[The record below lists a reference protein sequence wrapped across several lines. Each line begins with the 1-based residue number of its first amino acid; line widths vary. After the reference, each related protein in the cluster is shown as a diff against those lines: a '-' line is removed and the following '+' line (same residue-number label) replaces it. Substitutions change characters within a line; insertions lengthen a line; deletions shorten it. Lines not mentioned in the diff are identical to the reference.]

1 MGSERTTHARTASA
15 PPAVG
20 SQSMSVAVPLSP
32 ATARGLRLLAEHNGC
47 APAAV
52 PLAGF
57 WALLLRWSGH
67 EEVQVDT
74 PSGPLR
80 CLTDEE
86 TTFRQL
92 IGQAARL
99 THDAQASSVTYRA
112 TIPHSLVPGAGPQ
125 ELRLKCSWDAQE
137 LCCALDCAPGTFD
150 STELRCLAGQLSV
163 LLTDAQERPERRVQ
177 ELALLTAE
185 EQHAGIGSFNDTARF
200 FDDSLLLHQ
209 LVEAQVTRTPDA
221 VAVRCGAENLTYRQ
235 LNTLANVLAY
245 RLMGLGVTAGT
256 PVGVCVGRDAELI
269 WSLLGVLKAGGVH
282 VPLDPDY
289 PAKRLRFMLEDAGAA
304 LVVTQEAQ
312 LETLPEG
319 ITTVLVGEDDTSTG
333 LPDTNPTPQAKPDDL
348 AYVLYTSGST
358 GQPKGVQLTHRSL
371 SNRLQE
377 MRRQY
382 ALTERDRVLQFASAS
397 FDAAAEQIFAALM
410 CGSSLVLRN
419 ASHWSP
425 QDVVATL
432 QTSQV
437 TVAEL
442 PVALWEQVIPL
453 LADGGP
459 GEWLRLLI
467 LGGEQISP
475 GSVANWFAVTSV
487 PIHITY
493 APAETTITA
502 TTYVLDRP
510 GPVLIGK
517 PVANTQVCVMDR
529 AGGLVPAGVPGELWI
544 GGVGVTRGYRNRP
557 ALTAERFVPHPF
569 AKGERMYR
577 SGDLAR
583 RLPGGDLE
591 ILGRID
597 TQVKLRG
604 QRVELG
610 EVESTLVAHAGVA
623 SAVAAVREDTPGDKR
638 LVAYC
643 VLTLGHTT
651 DVGALRE
658 HCRRTLP
665 QYMVPG
671 VIVVL
676 DALPVTPNGKV
687 DRRSLPAPDLDAE
700 ALGDDFVAP
709 RTEVEQA
716 IAEVW
721 TEILGVRYIGVR
733 DNFFDLG
740 GHSLL
745 ATRVTNRI
753 EALTGVAISLADLFR
768 SPTVEA
774 LGRQVLDRFAELES
788 QS

>member
-1 MGSERTTHARTASA
+1 MNNDRTAQAVTAMA
-15 PPAVG
+15 PPAADPQDV
-20 SQSMSVAVPLSP
+20 SVAVPLRP
-32 ATARGLRLLAEHNGC
+32 ATARGLRLLAGSDGC

-67 EEVQVDT
+67 EEVQVDAA
-74 PSGPLR
+74 SGPLR
-80 CLTDEE
+80 CRTDEE

-92 IGQAARL
+92 LGQAGQVA
-99 THDAQASSVTYRA
+99 HDAEASSVTYGA
-112 TIPHSLVPGAGPQ
+112 SVPHPLVPGTGPQ
-125 ELRLKCSWDAQE
+125 ELRLNCAWDVQE
-137 LCCALDCAPGTFD
+137 LRCTLDCAPGTFD
-150 STELRCLAGQLSV
+150 TTELQRFAGQLSV
-163 LLTDAQERPERRVQ
+163 LLTDALERPERSVQ
-177 ELALLTAE
+177 ELNLLTAE
-185 EQHAGIGSFNDTARF
+185 ERRAIVGPFNDTVRF

-209 LVEAQVTRTPDA
+209 LVEAQVARTPDA
-221 VAVRCGAENLTYRQ
+221 VAVRCGTESLTYRR
-235 LNTLANVLAY
+235 LNALANGLAH

-256 PVGVCVGRDAELI
+256 PVGVCMGRDAELI

-289 PAKRLRFMLEDAGAA
+289 PAERLRFMLENAGAA
-304 LVVTQEAQ
+304 LVVTQERW
-312 LETLPEG
+312 LGTLPQG
-319 ITTVLVGEDDTSTG
+319 VTTILVGKDDATTG
-333 LPDTNPTPQAKPDDL
+333 LPDTDPTPQTTPDDL

-358 GQPKGVQLTHRSL
+358 GRPKGVQLTHRSL
-371 SNRLQE
+371 SNRIQE

-382 ALTERDRVLQFASAS
+382 SLTERDRVLQFASAS
-397 FDAAAEQIFAALM
+397 FDAAAEQIFPALM
-410 CGSSLVLRN
+410 CGGSLVLRD

-442 PVALWEQVIPL
+442 PIALWEQVIPL

-459 GEWLRLLI
+459 GQWLRLLI

-487 PIHITY
+487 PIHATY
-493 APAETTITA
+493 APTETTITA
-502 TTYVLDRP
+502 ATYVLDRP

-529 AGGLVPAGVPGELWI
+529 AGGLVPVGVPGELWI
-544 GGVGVTRGYRNRP
+544 GGVGVTRGYGNRP

-577 SGDLAR
+577 SGDLVR
-583 RLPGGDLE
+583 QLPDGDLE
-591 ILGRID
+591 FLGRID

-610 EVESTLVAHAGVA
+610 DVESTLVAHANVA

-643 VLTLGHTT
+643 VPTLGHTV
-651 DVGALRE
+651 DVGAVRE

-665 QYMVPG
+665 GYMVPG

-676 DALPVTPNGKV
+676 DALPLTPNGKV
-687 DRRSLPAPDLDAE
+687 DRRALPAPDPDAE
-700 ALGDDFVAP
+700 APGDDFVAP
-709 RTEVEQA
+709 RNEVEQA
-716 IAEVW
+716 IADVW
-721 TEILGVRYIGVR
+721 MEILGVRHIGIR

-753 EALTGVAISLADLFR
+753 EALTGVAISLVDLFR
-768 SPTVEA
+768 APTVEA
-774 LGRQVLDRFAELES
+774 LGRQVLERFTELES